1 MENIDFVVLWVD
13 GADKKW
19 QEEKA
24 KYQYLATGKKVDVSA
39 NRYRDWGVMPYWFRA
54 IEKCAPWVRKV
65 HFVTCGQKPEWL
77 NTDCPKLNCVNH
89 SDYIPAEN
97 LPVFNSHPIEIGMHK
112 IEGLSDKFVYFN
124 DDTFLLRPVDPS
136 FFFRNGLPVQY
147 AALHPIVPQGQL
159 ANSIV
164 THVTANA
171 VTIINR
177 HFDSRKQ
184 IRENW
189 KKWFMPN
196 KVGLKTALLNFLYSR
211 HSAFIGFGNAH
222 LPVPMLKS
230 TIEEVWKNEPEI
242 LGETRKSRFRA
253 ITDVSQYV
261 FRYWGLASGN
271 FYPTSLKKLGRKF
284 NLGVDTSVFRAIENR
299 SHNMICLQDDEE
311 FASEDVFNQVKA
323 RLIKAF
329 ETAFPE
335 KSSFEK

>member
-1 MENIDFVVLWVD
+1 MEPIDFVVLWVD
-13 GADKKW
+13 GGDKKW

-124 DDTFLLRPVDPS
+124 DDTFLLRPIEPS

-147 AALHPIVPQGQL
+147 AALHPIVPQGLL

-184 IRENW
+184 IRKNW

-222 LPVPMLKS
+222 LPVPMLKK
-230 TIEEVWKNEPEI
+230 TIEEVWAKEPEI
-242 LGETRKSRFRA
+242 LNETRKSRFRS
-253 ITDVSQYV
+253 INDVSQYL
-261 FRYWGLASGN
+261 FRYWDLASGN
-271 FYPTSLKKLGRKF
+271 FYPTSMEKLGKKYELS
-284 NLGVDTSVFRAIENR
+284 LGSAAFDVVRNR
-299 SHNMICLQDDEE
+299 SCNMVCLQDAEE
-311 FASEDVFNQVKA
+311 CDSEEVFNQVQSN
-323 RLIKAF
+323 LIKAF
-329 ETAFPE
+329 EAIFPE